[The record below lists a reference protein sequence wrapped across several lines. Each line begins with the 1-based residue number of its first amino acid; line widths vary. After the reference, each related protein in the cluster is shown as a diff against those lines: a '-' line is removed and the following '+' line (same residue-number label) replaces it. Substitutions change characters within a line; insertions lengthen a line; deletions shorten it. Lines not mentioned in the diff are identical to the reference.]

1 VYDHVSFL
9 LNFAGTYFRGEK
21 SHSFVHWFAD
31 RQAESWDSRMKSDR
45 SSQQVVPGQRLR
57 DVDTEDIE
65 EKREKKLK
73 KKQRIN
79 EFKKHFIIIE
89 HTGGPRTKR
98 METHRKEKSL

>member
-1 VYDHVSFL
+1 MYDHVSFL

-21 SHSFVHWFAD
+21 SHSFVYWFAD

-73 KKQRIN
+73 K
-79 EFKKHFIIIE
+79 
-89 HTGGPRTKR
+89 TKNQ
-98 METHRKEKSL
+98 